1 MKLWK
6 KISIGIG
13 VVLLVLVVGVL
24 AFGALLRTGVV
35 LASRTGWAER
45 MMGSSMRGGPGA
57 AENDG
62 CDCGRSAGN
71 FYNGRMGGMHGAL
84 CGMGDGGWQ
93 NQPHQSNNNSRGMG
107 PGMMDEA
114 GMRMVGVDEWV
125 TVEGQVTTVASD
137 QMIVKTS
144 DGKEIE
150 ISLQA
155 WTYAQAEGFKVSVDD
170 EVSLVGFYDRNNF
183 EAGKISNTTSGKS
196 IALRDDYG
204 RPLWAGG
211 GHWR

>member
-6 KISIGIG
+6 KIGIG
-13 VVLLVLVVGVL
+13 VVVVLVVGVL

-35 LASRTGWAER
+35 LASQFGWTDR
-45 MMGSSMRGGPGA
+45 MMGSSMRGGYGA

-62 CDCGRSAGN
+62 CDCGRSDGN
-71 FYNGRMGGMHGAL
+71 SKNGRMGGMHGAL
-84 CGMGDGGWQ
+84 SGMGDGRWQ
-93 NQPHQSNNNSRGMG
+93 NQPNQSNNDSRGMG

-114 GMRMVGVDEWV
+114 GMGMGMVGVDKWV
-125 TVEGQVTTVASD
+125 TVEGQVTTVDSD

-183 EAGKISNTTSGKS
+183 EAGKISNSTSGKS
-196 IALRDDYG
+196 IAVRDDYG

-211 GHWR
+211 GRWR